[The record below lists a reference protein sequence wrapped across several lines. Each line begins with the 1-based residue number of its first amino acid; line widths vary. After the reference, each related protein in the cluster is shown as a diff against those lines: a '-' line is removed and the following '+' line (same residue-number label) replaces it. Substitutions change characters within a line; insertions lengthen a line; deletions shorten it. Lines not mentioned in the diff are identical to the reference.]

1 MADRSLGRPWES
13 GVDLGRALPRFGC
26 RPSACMSL
34 LHRHLFYSVA
44 GSCAAAVGLF
54 GFVLILGNALKDL
67 LQLVLS
73 GQLPIETFLKL
84 LALLGPFV
92 AAYALPMGVLTGVLL
107 VLGRMSAQQEVT
119 AMRAAGLS
127 LGYIARPILA
137 LGAFAA
143 LAAAL
148 VNYEY
153 MPRARAAYKETL
165 AQAVQR
171 NPLSF
176 IVPKTF
182 IRDFPGVVLYV
193 GEKDGTVLHDVWM
206 WELDKESRV
215 KRSGRAE
222 TGAVTFNDAEGRLVL
237 TLRRVTTEV
246 RKSER
251 VEDFSVAITPGT
263 ADEFTIE
270 LQLDHLFGQRG
281 MRKKLAWMTLAE
293 LRAEGERLGKLET
306 GTESASTA
314 KSMAVDRMRVSYALN
329 EKGATALAV
338 FAFAVLGVPLGIKV
352 SRKETSANLGLALA
366 LVMAYYFLTVCVG
379 WLDAYPQFRPDLLLW
394 TPPFGFLLLAVWLFR
409 RLGRV

>member
-1 MADRSLGRPWES
+1 
-13 GVDLGRALPRFGC
+13 
-26 RPSACMSL
+26 
-34 LHRHLFYSVA
+34 
-44 GSCAAAVGLF
+44 
-54 GFVLILGNALKDL
+54 
-67 LQLVLS
+67 
-73 GQLPIETFLKL
+73 
-84 LALLGPFV
+84 
-92 AAYALPMGVLTGVLL
+92 
-107 VLGRMSAQQEVT
+107 
-119 AMRAAGLS
+119 
-127 LGYIARPILA
+127 
-137 LGAFAA
+137 
-143 LAAAL
+143 
-148 VNYEY
+148 

-293 LRAEGERLGKLET
+293 LRAEG
-306 GTESASTA
+306 
-314 KSMAVDRMRVSYALN
+314 
-329 EKGATALAV
+329 
-338 FAFAVLGVPLGIKV
+338 
-352 SRKETSANLGLALA
+352 
-366 LVMAYYFLTVCVG
+366 
-379 WLDAYPQFRPDLLLW
+379 
-394 TPPFGFLLLAVWLFR
+394 
-409 RLGRV
+409 